1 VLAGDLLV
9 GLSDRKSGH
18 LFCAE
23 ARTGKTLWEGL
34 SRLQASGALVN
45 AGSAWLVLTSGGDLI
60 VVKPCAVQ
68 FEQIARYH
76 VADSHVWTHPV
87 FLGDRI
93 LVKDETTLWS
103 FAIDSAGD
111 KAAGP
116 R

>member
-1 VLAGDLLV
+1 M
-9 GLSDRKSGH
+9 
-18 LFCAE
+18 
-23 ARTGKTLWEGL
+23 
-34 SRLQASGALVN
+34 N

-60 VVKPCAVQ
+60 VVKPSAVQ
-68 FEQIARYH
+68 FEQIAKYH
-76 VADSHVWTHPV
+76 VADSHIWTHPV

-93 LVKDETTLWS
+93 LVKDETTLRS